1 MKAFF
6 VFLLLGWGM
15 TNVTVL
21 ADIGLRQ
28 WLGGVERNYH
38 PDPEADMKWHRA
50 THHFL
55 LEAILANYSVLA
67 LMMFKQQDTAGPM
80 YFILAALSWSIL
92 ATLLIRIFSEHPQ
105 GTTSR

>member
-1 MKAFF
+1 MDALF
-6 VFLLLGWGM
+6 VFVSLGWLM

-38 PDPEADMKWHRA
+38 RDPEADMRWHFA
-50 THHFL
+50 TRRFL

-67 LMMFKQQDTAGPM
+67 LMMFRQQDTAGPM
-80 YFILAALSWSIL
+80 YFILAALSW
-92 ATLLIRIFSEHPQ
+92 
-105 GTTSR
+105 